1 MNNETNKDAEAFEPW
16 FLNWL
21 LPEEFSESTNRGE
34 DENFDPPID
43 TNNLSMELELDS
55 IDPLEL
61 EEIDFFCEENELLAL
76 GEIPMIE
83 NRVQT
88 LLKERLKA
96 EIERKLP
103 LFPWEEKIEDYQA
116 EYPDVKFP
124 RWVPSKH
131 TWTAQMQNLKW
142 GQLPIPTTENIF
154 AQLLDSC
161 QNLVLS
167 GLQDGAK
174 MVMAVDALFPGQSHL
189 LNDMSNRVLLGATRD
204 SLDPNLIPKNYE
216 EANSYQQMLLSLLAA
231 KDIINSLTISCMPNE
246 LTVPRQWETAMGT
259 MILEAEYLV
268 PDTELDRSLKIRAI
282 MPAAGKLQ
290 LKGTETAVSQQRTEK
305 GVLEVQL
312 LNPQPD
318 QTYELNVG
326 FQNCSVKPLRFAVCI
341 KQN

>member
-1 MNNETNKDAEAFEPW
+1 MNNETNKDAEAFERW

-61 EEIDFFCEENELLAL
+61 EDIDFLCEENELLAL

-88 LLKERLKA
+88 LLKERFKMNM
-96 EIERKLP
+96 ENEDKLP
-103 LFPWEEKIEDYQA
+103 FYPWESEKIP
-116 EYPDVKFP
+116 EYPEVKLP
-124 RWVPSKH
+124 RLVPSKH
-131 TWTAQMQNLKW
+131 TWTAQRQNLRW
-142 GQLPIPTTENIF
+142 GRLFIPITENVF

-167 GLQDGAK
+167 GLQEGAK
-174 MVMAVDALFPGQSHL
+174 MVKAVEDLFPGQSQL

-204 SLDPNLIPKNYE
+204 GLDPNLIPKNYE
-216 EANSYQQMLLSLLAA
+216 EANSKQQMLLSLLAA
-231 KDIINSLTISCMPNE
+231 KDIINSLTINCRPNE
-246 LTVPRQWETAMGT
+246 LTVPRRWETAMGT
-259 MILEAEYLV
+259 MILEAEYRV
-268 PDTELDRSLKIRAI
+268 PENESDRSLRIKAR

-290 LKGTETAVSQQRTEK
+290 LKGAETVVSQQRTVK

-326 FQNCSVKPLRFAVCI
+326 FQNSSVKPLRFAVCV
-341 KQN
+341 KQS